1 MNAVV
6 SLSEAGTLTEDQRQL
21 AKTVRDVVAKH
32 GGSEAVR
39 AAAESSAGYDES
51 LWSLLCEQVGVAA
64 LSIPE
69 EYDGI
74 GVGYLESHLVLE
86 ELGRALVPSPMLGSV
101 VIGTQALLASGNTE
115 ACARLLPAVAEGSSA
130 LALCWSGAEG
140 NWGTADLAVTAAES
154 GDTWALSGDT
164 AYVIGGDTADVLLVA
179 AATPAGPALF
189 EIAGDA
195 AGVTRERTAAMDLTR
210 PLSNVRFDGAEA
222 VVIATDADV
231 LEKIVT
237 IASIA
242 LSAEQVGAMA
252 RMLEL
257 TVEYT
262 KQRKQFGRA
271 IGSFQAL
278 KHRMADLYVLVETA
292 RSMSYAA
299 AQSLSATDA
308 ALAKVYCSEAF
319 QTVAGEAIQLHGG
332 GGLSQ
337 DVPLSAM
344 WTNARALR
352 LADGPDEVHRGVVA
366 RVEIGKHQADG
377 S

>member
-332 GGLSQ
+332 IAITWEHDAHLYFKRAHGSAQLFGQPRAHLKALEAAVGLS
-337 DVPLSAM
+337 
-344 WTNARALR
+344 
-352 LADGPDEVHRGVVA
+352 
-366 RVEIGKHQADG
+366 
-377 S
+377 

>member
-1 MNAVV
+1 MSAAI
-6 SLSEAGTLTEDQRQL
+6 SLSEAGALTDDQREL
-21 AKTVRDVVAKH
+21 AKTVRGVVAKH
-32 GGSEAVR
+32 AGSEAVR
-39 AAAESSAGYDES
+39 AAAESNVGYDAS
-51 LWSLLCEQVGVAA
+51 LWSLLCEQIGVAA

-74 GVGYLESHLVLE
+74 GVGYLETHLVLE

-101 VIGTQALLASGNTE
+101 VIGAQALLATGNTE
-115 ACARLLPAVAEGSSA
+115 ACARLLPAVAEGATA

-140 NWGTADLAVTAAES
+140 VWGSTDLAVTATDADGS
-154 GDTWALSGDT
+154 WALSGDT

-189 EIAGDA
+189 EVAGDA
-195 AGVTRERTAAMDLTR
+195 AGIRRERTAAMDLTR
-210 PLSNVRFDGAEA
+210 PLSTVRFDGAPGLLLASGAE
-222 VVIATDADV
+222 V
-231 LEKIVT
+231 LEQVLT

-242 LSAEQVGAMA
+242 LSAEQVGAAA
-252 RMLEL
+252 RLLEL

-319 QTVAGEAIQLHGG
+319 QTVAGESIQLHGG
-332 GGLSQ
+332 IAITWEHDAHLYFKRAHGSAQLFGQPRTHLKALEAAVGLS
-337 DVPLSAM
+337 
-344 WTNARALR
+344 
-352 LADGPDEVHRGVVA
+352 
-366 RVEIGKHQADG
+366 
-377 S
+377 